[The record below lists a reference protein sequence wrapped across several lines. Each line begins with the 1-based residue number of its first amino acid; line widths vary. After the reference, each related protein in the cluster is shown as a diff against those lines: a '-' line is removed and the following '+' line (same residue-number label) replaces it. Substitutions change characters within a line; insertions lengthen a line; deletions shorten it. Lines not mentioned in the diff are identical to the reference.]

1 MKVTI
6 ELSKNKL
13 RQVFA
18 LVSMQMGDE
27 IPEDIIEEIVNTPEV
42 DITEYVNKDKDEQ
55 QTALAIACTVV
66 PMLLEKIDP
75 KRYETE
81 RPTE

>member
-6 ELSKNKL
+6 EISKNKL

-18 LVSMQMGDE
+18 LVSMQVGDE
-27 IPEDIIEEIVNTPEV
+27 IPEDIVEEIVNTPEV
-42 DITEYVNKDKDEQ
+42 DITEYVNKDKDTQ
-55 QTALAIACTVV
+55 QTALVIACAVV
-66 PMLLEKIDP
+66 PMLVEKIDP

>member
-18 LVSMQMGDE
+18 LASMQTNDE
-27 IPEDIIEEIVNTPEV
+27 IPEDVIEEIVNTPEV
-42 DITEYVNKDKDEQ
+42 DITEYVNKDKDNQ
-55 QTALAIACTVV
+55 QAALVVACIVV
-66 PMLLEKIDP
+66 SMFLEKKDP